1 MAIQRSILVTA
12 VLMVLVP
19 VVSLLQPQASSEPPA
34 KPLALSESAV
44 SPDEPLAVTL
54 GDRFAPQNALDRL
67 EQVRAALVSFRRL
80 TRVSRSEAIAPVGNT
95 DPETQTLGF
104 TNWTGDIEGTLR
116 QQAYQISKLEYELA
130 QERHA
135 DGEISAA
142 ELAQA
147 AERYRQEEERFRAF
161 LAQAKVVD

>member
-19 VVSLLQPQASSEPPA
+19 VVSLLQPQASSEPPG
-34 KPLALSESAV
+34 KLSALSESAV

-54 GDRFAPQNALDRL
+54 GDRFAPQNALARL
-67 EQVRAALVSFRRL
+67 DQVRSALVSFRRL
-80 TRVSRSEAIAPVGNT
+80 TRVSRSEAIAPIGNT

-104 TNWTGDIEGTLR
+104 TNWTGDIEGTVR

-135 DGEISAA
+135 DGEISAT
-142 ELAQA
+142 ELQKT
-147 AERYRQEEERFRAF
+147 AERYRQEQQRFQAF
-161 LAQAKVVD
+161 LDQAEIVD